1 LRSSI
6 GFPRGSKRR
15 LEQRR
20 AAVRLR
26 WINIGPAHGN
36 GEIQMTKV
44 NSAAS
49 RTRLAAALAMLFA
62 GVALAGPNSPGGT
75 AAAPGRIVAKA
86 SGVTMTNI
94 NLTVDTCNGVSG
106 TLTVTATGTTDDG
119 GGNDTIWFTIFDDGV
134 EKFSRQLSVP
144 VGSTVGTTVTVSYPG
159 QIGSSAP
166 GIGLLVGESDGSSDL
181 AEIDP
186 FFPESVGGCSALPA
200 AIATPA
206 LSPWSMGGLAGLL
219 ALMGFGTLYARRRNR

>member
-1 LRSSI
+1 
-6 GFPRGSKRR
+6 
-15 LEQRR
+15 
-20 AAVRLR
+20 
-26 WINIGPAHGN
+26 
-36 GEIQMTKV
+36 MTKV

-119 GGNDTIWFTIFDDGV
+119 GGNDTIWFTIFDDGIQ
-134 EKFSRQLSVP
+134 KFAQQINVP
-144 VGSTVGTTVTVSYPG
+144 VGSTVATPVTVSYPG

-166 GIGLLVGESDGSSDL
+166 GIGLFVGESQGASDL
-181 AEIDP
+181 AETDP
-186 FFPESVGGCSALPA
+186 FFPEPVGGCSAGPA
-200 AIATPA
+200 PIATPT
-206 LSPWSMGGLAGLL
+206 LSQWSIGGLAGLL
-219 ALMGFGTLYARRRNR
+219 ALLGFGTLYARRRNR

>member
-1 LRSSI
+1 
-6 GFPRGSKRR
+6 
-15 LEQRR
+15 
-20 AAVRLR
+20 
-26 WINIGPAHGN
+26 
-36 GEIQMTKV
+36 MTKV

-119 GGNDTIWFTIFDDGV
+119 GGNDTIWFTIFDDGIQ
-134 EKFSRQLSVP
+134 KFAQQINVP
-144 VGSTVGTTVTVSYPG
+144 VGSTVATPVSVSYPG

-166 GIGLLVGESDGSSDL
+166 GIGLFVGESQGASDL
-181 AEIDP
+181 AETDP
-186 FFPESVGGCSALPA
+186 FFPEPVGGCSAGPA
-200 AIATPA
+200 PIATPT
-206 LSPWSMGGLAGLL
+206 LSQWSIGGLAGLL